1 MQLDTFALIND
12 KVCCKLNKTVIHW
25 GLFTVGG
32 RNEPWVIAPDDMSAS
47 EYVRRHLLN
56 KERFHLWD

>member
-1 MQLDTFALIND
+1 MQLYTFAPIRD
-12 KVCCKLNKTVIHW
+12 KVFWKVKKTVIHW

-32 RNEPWVIAPDDMSAS
+32 RNEPWVIAPDDMLAS